1 MPMEQPVNITIC
13 AYAHGTV
20 AVTAAQPWSEME
32 SFRADDRVLHARYGP
47 GCVVHVD
54 ERYTTIA
61 FDDGTVR
68 KFVTT
73 LVCLETCDLPLPPPA
88 PRPARPRGARSK
100 GGTTVPKNHEG

>member
-1 MPMEQPVNITIC
+1 
-13 AYAHGTV
+13 
-20 AVTAAQPWSEME
+20 ME

-73 LVCLETCDLPLPPPA
+73 LVCLETSDLPLPPPT
-88 PRPARPRGARSK
+88 PRPARPRRARSK
-100 GGTTVPKNHEG
+100 GATTVPNDHEG